1 METTDKEVCNILADV
16 VIAHGVRRAVLS
28 PGSRNA
34 PLLVALARCEEI
46 DKYVIV
52 DERSAAFVA
61 LGMAQQL
68 GEPVMLVCTSGT
80 AVLNYAPAI
89 AEAYY
94 QKLPLIVVSADRPKE
109 WIDQDDSQTIRQ
121 FEVLSQF
128 VKKSYDIPAR
138 CNDDIAR
145 WYANRIV
152 NDAMIE
158 AMSGRKAPVHINVQL
173 DEPLAGLSEYE
184 GSQRVIEM
192 IAPSQSV
199 SGCDMEKLLDEA
211 AGKDILVIAGFG
223 EKDADLEYG
232 LDKLASMPNV
242 VVMTET
248 IANLHSSRFIKAID
262 RTLLAMERG
271 DEAGYKPDLL
281 ITVGGAIVSRIVKT
295 FLRKNRADIQ
305 WYVGVAETTVDCMWT
320 LTRRIQVEPGT
331 FFRQFAELY
340 SKRAVAGSAY
350 ARKWDKLNE
359 RGIIRHNRYL
369 DAAGWSDMKAFSLIV
384 PSLPER
390 CRVQLSNGTTIRY
403 VQLFGD
409 QLNHDSFC
417 NRGVSGIDGSTS
429 TSLGASL
436 VYDGATV
443 LITGD
448 MSFSYD
454 LSGLASQYNSPRLK
468 IIVMCNGGG
477 GIFRFIKSTSELPE
491 LEHYFEVGRDI
502 PVDRYAAAFGFKY
515 FEVCS
520 EDDLCA
526 VLPVFWGYEDSAAIL
541 AVRTDNVASAE
552 TLRNYFRRE
561 KIKE

>member
-1 METTDKEVCNILADV
+1 MESTDKEVCNILADV
-16 VIAHGVRRAVLS
+16 AVAHGVRRVVIS

-34 PLLVALARCEEI
+34 PLVVALARRAEI
-46 DKYVIV
+46 GKYVIV
-52 DERSAAFVA
+52 DERSAAFAA
-61 LGMAQQL
+61 LGMSQQL

-138 CNDDIAR
+138 CDDDTAR

-158 AMSGRKAPVHINVQL
+158 ALSGRRAPVHINVQL
-173 DEPLAGLSEYE
+173 DEPLARLSEYA
-184 GSQRVIEM
+184 GSQRIIETVL
-192 IAPSQSV
+192 PSQSL
-199 SGCDMEKLLDEA
+199 SDNDMDTLLDEA
-211 AGKDILVIAGFG
+211 GNKNILVIAGFG
-223 EKDADLEYG
+223 GKDSELEYG
-232 LDKLASMPNV
+232 LDKLASLPNV
-242 VVMTET
+242 AVLTET
-248 IANLHSSRFIKAID
+248 IANLHSDKFIKAVD

-271 DEAGYKPDLL
+271 TEDSYKPDLL

-295 FLRKNRADIQ
+295 FLRKHKATRQ
-305 WYVGVAETTVDCMWT
+305 WYVGVSETTVDCMQT
-320 LTRRIQVEPGT
+320 LTKRIHVEPGA
-331 FFRQFAELY
+331 FFRQFADFY
-340 SKRAVAGSAY
+340 VSKAAGSNY
-350 ARKWDKLNE
+350 AEKWHALADRGKL
-359 RGIIRHNRYL
+359 RHCRYL
-369 DAAGWSDMKAFSLIV
+369 DSAGWSDLKAFSKII
-384 PSLPER
+384 PSLPDS

-403 VQLFGD
+403 AQLFGD
-409 QLNHDSFC
+409 LFRQESFC

-429 TSLGASL
+429 TALGASL
-436 VYDGATV
+436 AYDGATV

-477 GIFRFIKSTSELPE
+477 GIFRFIKSTSVLPE
-491 LEHYFEVGRDI
+491 LERYFEVGRAI
-502 PVDRYAAAFGFKY
+502 PVDKYAGAFGFKY
-515 FEVCS
+515 FEACS
-520 EDDLCA
+520 EDELGCVLSEFWSYKEKAA
-526 VLPVFWGYEDSAAIL
+526 VL
-541 AVRTDNVASAE
+541 AVKTDNVRSAE

-561 KIKE
+561 K

>member
-34 PLLVALARCEEI
+34 PLLVALARREEI

-211 AGKDILVIAGFG
+211 VGKDILVIAGFG
-223 EKDADLEYG
+223 EIFIHH
-232 LDKLASMPNV
+232 AS
-242 VVMTET
+242 
-248 IANLHSSRFIKAID
+248 
-262 RTLLAMERG
+262 
-271 DEAGYKPDLL
+271 
-281 ITVGGAIVSRIVKT
+281 
-295 FLRKNRADIQ
+295 
-305 WYVGVAETTVDCMWT
+305 
-320 LTRRIQVEPGT
+320 
-331 FFRQFAELY
+331 
-340 SKRAVAGSAY
+340 
-350 ARKWDKLNE
+350 
-359 RGIIRHNRYL
+359 
-369 DAAGWSDMKAFSLIV
+369 
-384 PSLPER
+384 
-390 CRVQLSNGTTIRY
+390 
-403 VQLFGD
+403 
-409 QLNHDSFC
+409 
-417 NRGVSGIDGSTS
+417 
-429 TSLGASL
+429 
-436 VYDGATV
+436 
-443 LITGD
+443 
-448 MSFSYD
+448 
-454 LSGLASQYNSPRLK
+454 
-468 IIVMCNGGG
+468 
-477 GIFRFIKSTSELPE
+477 
-491 LEHYFEVGRDI
+491 
-502 PVDRYAAAFGFKY
+502 
-515 FEVCS
+515 
-520 EDDLCA
+520 
-526 VLPVFWGYEDSAAIL
+526 
-541 AVRTDNVASAE
+541 
-552 TLRNYFRRE
+552 
-561 KIKE
+561 